1 MKTNQNKTATTS
13 QISVRLVAVLVL
25 LLLSNLNVFG
35 QHSSVVVAAP
45 VVAFQMVAAD
55 DTVAT
60 VTNATTTNDTMNF
73 VSWFMGTKQTTNA
86 NSAADVSGSSKKQ
99 MINAGIAPNRLL
111 LKAFLKKASNYASTV
126 A

>member
-1 MKTNQNKTATTS
+1 MKTNQNQTATTL
-13 QISVRLVAVLVL
+13 QISVRLIAVLVL

-35 QHSSVVVAAP
+35 QHSSAVVAGP
-45 VVAFQMVAAD
+45 VVAFQMVVAD

-60 VTNATTTNDTMNF
+60 ITNATTTNDTMNF